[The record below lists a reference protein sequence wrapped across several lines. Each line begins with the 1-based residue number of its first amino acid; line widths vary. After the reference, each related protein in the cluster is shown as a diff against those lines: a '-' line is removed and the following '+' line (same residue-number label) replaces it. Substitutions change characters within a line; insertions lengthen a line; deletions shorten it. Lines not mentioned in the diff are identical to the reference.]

1 MFKRSKDIPEKVA
14 EASISKWYSSID
26 ERDRTILQRYA
37 GDADSS
43 SDVAFFISVID
54 LAAKDEN
61 FAFASYIGDSAS
73 DLNMKG
79 MQRFL
84 FNEVLIPSY
93 ISVERY
99 DDAVSLCE
107 ENLKIYPDIAGE
119 LIKKNGGVPKRLNC
133 RNRLIDIM
141 VGINADYDGAAVML
155 DRFCDMG
162 LIDEEELDLRK
173 NSLKIHRMQRVFD
186 GVYTYRPKE

>member
-1 MFKRSKDIPEKVA
+1 MFKRSKDIPAKISGAGV
-14 EASISKWYSSID
+14 SKWYSSID
-26 ERDRTILQRYA
+26 DRDRIILQRYTDNA
-37 GDADSS
+37 DAS
-43 SDVAFFISVID
+43 SDITFFTSIID
-54 LAAKDEN
+54 LAGKDEN
-61 FAFASYIGDSAS
+61 FAFASSVGDSAS
-73 DLNMKG
+73 GLKMG
-79 MQRFL
+79 EMQRFM
-84 FNEVLIPSY
+84 FNEALIPNY

-107 ENLKIYPDIAGE
+107 ESLRIYPDIAGE
-119 LIKKNGGVPKRLNC
+119 LIKKNGGVPQRLNC

-155 DRFCDMG
+155 GRFHDMG
-162 LIDEEELDLRK
+162 LIDGEELELRK